1 MNLPQRISPRRNNY
15 DYGSPWG
22 YFVTIC
28 TKWRQYYFGEIVD
41 GIMTLNN
48 IGTIIDQYI
57 LSIPNHFPHVEVH
70 DHVVM
75 PNHVHILLLTSKLP
89 DDRRDANTARPID
102 DTNEKTARPI
112 QNNNE
117 DTANSLSIEIP
128 QMTAR
133 DAVPTTTKP
142 LIIWPWYG
150 SLWYIINQ
158 LKSTCTRE
166 INKQS
171 AEWTI
176 KIPYW
181 DTFARQPRY
190 HDRIIRNQLEYD
202 RIKYY
207 IITNPQNRE
216 SDTFNK

>member
-1 MNLPQRISPRRNNY
+1 MYSRTSPRRNNY

-28 TKWRQYYFGEIVD
+28 TVGRQYYFGEIVD
-41 GIMTLNN
+41 GIMMLND
-48 IGTIIDQYI
+48 IGKIINQYI
-57 LSIPNHFPHVEVH
+57 LSIPDHFPHVEIH

-89 DDRRDANTARPID
+89 DHRRDANTARPIHNI
-102 DTNEKTARPI
+102 NEKKARPLHK
-112 QNNNE
+112 NNE
-117 DTANSLSIEIP
+117 DTINHLSIEIP
-128 QMTAR
+128 QRTAR
-133 DAVPTTTKP
+133 DAVPTTKP
-142 LIIWPWYG
+142 LPTWPWYG

-158 LKSTCTRE
+158 LKFTCTRE

-171 AEWTI
+171 NEWII

-181 DTFARQPRY
+181 DKFARQPRY

-202 RIKYY
+202 RIKHY
-207 IITNPQNRE
+207 IQTNPQSRE
-216 SDTFNK
+216 DDTFNK